1 MLMTREFDM
10 TRSVANS
17 DGEAIAELGTSS
29 FVAVY
34 DDNFVGEAMLKEFI
48 DEFDGSDNVAYAK
61 GTIVVL
67 PADIWQNLREMI
79 LANYE
84 MVEK

>member
-17 DGEAIAELGTSS
+17 DGEAVAEFGSSS

-34 DDNFVGEAMLKEFI
+34 DDNFVEEDRLKKFI
-48 DEFDGSDNVAYAK
+48 DEFDGSDNTACAK

-67 PADIWQNLREMI
+67 PAGVWESLREMI
-79 LANYE
+79 LANYA